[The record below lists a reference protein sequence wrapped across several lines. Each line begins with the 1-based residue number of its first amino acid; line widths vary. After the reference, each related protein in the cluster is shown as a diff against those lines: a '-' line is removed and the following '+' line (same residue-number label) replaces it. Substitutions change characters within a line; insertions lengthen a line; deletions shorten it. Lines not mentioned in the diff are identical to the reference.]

1 MKRLQAILIAS
12 VLAVLFL
19 SAHQAYAVE
28 PAMADYTHY
37 PIFQVNAVAPNILI
51 IMDNSA
57 SMNLQ
62 AYTGAYVHTTRY
74 YGYFEPFKKYTYG
87 SNIFVRDTNGRWDG
101 NFLNWLTMRRID
113 VARKVLMGGL
123 ATARTGGG
131 NQTNIG
137 ETPSETGHGQFVRCI
152 SDLTNELKKAGII
165 SGKEKGAIQSLAAKA
180 KLAP

>member
-1 MKRLQAILIAS
+1 MKRLQVILIAS
-12 VLAVLFL
+12 VLTALVL
-19 SAHQAYAVE
+19 SPHQGLAAE

-62 AYTGAYVHTTRY
+62 AYIGAYDHNTRY
-74 YGYFEPFKKYTYG
+74 YGYFEPYKKYTYG
-87 SNIFVRDTNGRWDG
+87 SNIFVRDTNGPWDG
-101 NFLNWLTMRRID
+101 NFLNWLTMRRVD